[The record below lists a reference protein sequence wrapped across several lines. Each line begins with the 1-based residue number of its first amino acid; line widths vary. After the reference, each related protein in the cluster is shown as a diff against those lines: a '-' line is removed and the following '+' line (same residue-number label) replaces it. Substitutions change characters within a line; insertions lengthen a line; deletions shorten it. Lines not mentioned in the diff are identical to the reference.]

1 MRCLSPCFKL
11 LPLKL
16 DSSEQQSPKQPS
28 PTSQTIHLL
37 LSLSPTLTSSNLSTP
52 LYLKKA
58 ISYARHGGTVI
69 FAGQFSNFVQRDE
82 LNQFFRS
89 HWDLPW
95 EFGDYQRTT
104 VYINPHARLVNK
116 VRFPAA
122 YSQKAAFLKNV
133 PADAA
138 LHLPTEDL
146 VTESLGFPS
155 RPVTDRTHMPV
166 AFAAVGEGSLGY
178 VGDTNTEE
186 ASYAVIVAMCRL

>member
-1 MRCLSPCFKL
+1 MSFDKKSYFDEIFKPL
-11 LPLKL
+11 LQTLASKARFQQATKPKAALFYPSNNTPTAIIVT
-16 DSSEQQSPKQPS
+16 DSGIVKSKHSAVLE
-28 PTSQTIHLL
+28 
-37 LSLSPTLTSSNLSTP
+37 
-52 LYLKKA
+52 KA

-69 FAGQFSNFVQRDE
+69 FRDE
-82 LNQFFRS
+82 LNQFFHS

-104 VYINPHARLVNK
+104 VYINPHARLVHK

-122 YSQKAAFLKNV
+122 YSQKAVFLRNV

-138 LHLPTEDL
+138 LYLPIEDL
-146 VTESLGFPS
+146 VTESLVFPS
-155 RPVTDRTHMPV
+155 RPVTNRMHMPV